1 MSDNWEYLHNYL
13 PTVVSSLEERTA
25 RINLCKTCEHINE
38 LKYCDQCNCFMPAK
52 TWVASRKCPIGK
64 W

>member
-13 PTVVSSLEERTA
+13 PSVVAKPEDRTK
-25 RINLCKTCEHINE
+25 RIELCKTCDEITDT
-38 LKYCDQCNCFMPAK
+38 KFCKQCNCFMPAK
-52 TWVASRKCPIGK
+52 TWVASKSCPLEK